1 MGILNRHD
9 GEQEAKEF
17 LNQIE
22 KNKAIVEQWGDIHYF
37 DPEEVREIALKFA
50 QEDCDRHNSLCLCHK
65 PKGPQ
70 PSGEIHGITEFEL
83 SDLSKPMSEYYGSF
97 RSELEDVLIN
107 RFGIKRIMH

>member
-9 GEQEAKEF
+9 GEQEAKDF

-37 DPEEVREIALKFA
+37 DPEEVREIA
-50 QEDCDRHNSLCLCHK
+50 
-65 PKGPQ
+65 
-70 PSGEIHGITEFEL
+70 GITEAEL
-83 SDLSKPMSEYYGSF
+83 VARFMPAGSLEVIYYYALGDLSKPMSEYYGSF